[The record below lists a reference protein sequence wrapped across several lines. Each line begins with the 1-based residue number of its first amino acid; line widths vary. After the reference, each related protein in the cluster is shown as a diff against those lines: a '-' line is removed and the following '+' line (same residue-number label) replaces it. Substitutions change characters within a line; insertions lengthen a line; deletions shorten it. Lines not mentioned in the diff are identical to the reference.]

1 MNNKTSKNGSV
12 WIQVSVLPVLLISSL
27 LVAGCDNASVVT
39 APEPERVR
47 LAADQNYVDFGS
59 HVVHVN
65 AMTTNQLTP
74 AVAAT
79 YDIVRSDNRA
89 MLNVV
94 ILEKD
99 ATPQGKP
106 ASGKVTVSAANLT
119 GQLKSVDVR
128 KVQDGDN
135 IYYIGDVSID
145 NQERLNFQI
154 DVVPDGAS
162 QPMRLLYS
170 RQFYTD

>member
-1 MNNKTSKNGSV
+1 MKKSTSNWSIAWHAV
-12 WIQVSVLPVLLISSL
+12 TLPVV
-27 LVAGCDNASVVT
+27 LVAGLLLAACDNSAVII
-39 APEPERVR
+39 APEHERVR
-47 LAADQNYVDFGS
+47 LAAEQNYVDFGT

-79 YDIVRSDNRA
+79 YGIVRSDNRA

-99 ATPQGKP
+99 DTPQGKP
-106 ASGKVTVSAANLT
+106 ASGKVAVSAANLT
-119 GQLKSVDVR
+119 GQLKSMDIR
-128 KVQDGDN
+128 KVEDGVN
-135 IYYIGDVSID
+135 IYYIGDVSVD

-154 DVVPDGAS
+154 NVTPDGAS
-162 QPMRLLYS
+162 QPMLFTYRQ
-170 RQFYTD
+170 QFYTD